1 MVIIAFI
8 STALLTFVIGFW
20 IGVWF
25 GRQVTLDEMKKEE
38 K

>member
-1 MVIIAFI
+1 MTVIAFI
-8 STALLTFVIGFW
+8 STALLTFVVGFL